1 MKVRI
6 ADLSE
11 SNTPTTIQTRF
22 PVVDKAALGGWFQ
35 DKEVGFDVSDNVVN
49 VVTSLTNF
57 YFPLRRSRIAFTVIS
72 ARQLTAFLPISIVFS
87 GGFMST
93 PLIWKSPFA

>member
-35 DKEVGFDVSDNVVN
+35 DEEVGFDVSDNVVN
-49 VVTSLTNF
+49 NRLNTN
-57 YFPLRRSRIAFTVIS
+57 PK
-72 ARQLTAFLPISIVFS
+72 
-87 GGFMST
+87 G
-93 PLIWKSPFA
+93 